1 MRQNRLILRCVVM
14 SRGGLAMAGSRT
26 GLVVRRFDCAIDSS
40 SVSSPMIL
48 IRIQTKPSRMLILGY
63 LRCKHVLLW
72 YVMPSAVERYV
83 VEFEYESLQV
93 VELSCVSVDQSNRRP
108 RYRDKLTTCNRPR
121 ANYFIICALG
131 TSVTLITSFVIFL
144 RALSSEKY

>member
-1 MRQNRLILRCVVM
+1 
-14 SRGGLAMAGSRT
+14 MAGSRTT

-83 VEFEYESLQV
+83 VEFEYESVHVGLPFERYADERV
-93 VELSCVSVDQSNRRP
+93 VALALIS
-108 RYRDKLTTCNRPR
+108 LTVVR
-121 ANYFIICALG
+121 
-131 TSVTLITSFVIFL
+131 VTAIN
-144 RALSSEKY
+144 

>member
-1 MRQNRLILRCVVM
+1 
-14 SRGGLAMAGSRT
+14 MAGSRT

-83 VEFEYESLQV
+83 VEFEYESVPFERYADERV
-93 VELSCVSVDQSNRRP
+93 VALALISLTVVRV
-108 RYRDKLTTCNRPR
+108 YRDKPHWPL
-121 ANYFIICALG
+121 
-131 TSVTLITSFVIFL
+131 
-144 RALSSEKY
+144 SEKTHHM